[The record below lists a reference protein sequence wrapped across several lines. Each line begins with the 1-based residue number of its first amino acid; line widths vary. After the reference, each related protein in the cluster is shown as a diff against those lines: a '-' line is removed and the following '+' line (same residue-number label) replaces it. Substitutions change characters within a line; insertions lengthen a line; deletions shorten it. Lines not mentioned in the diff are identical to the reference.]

1 MKNTIRN
8 MKEILSSVLWNWRI
22 LLLFE
27 LIYKMLGGVV
37 IFPLLNNLIN
47 FTIKKAKLEYLDM
60 EMISKWIS
68 SPFTIP
74 ILIICFFILGI
85 YVVLEITVLVQYFYS
100 ARKEEDI
107 YIKTLVSKVA
117 QKLFYIISPRNWLI
131 FVFVII
137 LFPITMFAIAPD
149 ALVNLRVPEYILDFI
164 KGQGNLY
171 IIYIILSV
179 SINILVFYTIYSIPI
194 FILEDVPFIETCKR
208 SYLMMKKK
216 FFKTLLRYVLWIIS
230 ILLIFSLIVGVFLL
244 FNIIQFRYIKF
255 EPTEFLFNYIQFKQ
269 FIVLILKSTI
279 FIGSFA
285 FIMNSYFN
293 LIDKESEIITVN
305 KRKAKNKPM
314 IIFISIIE
322 ILLVFFA
329 IGIYIDYQGNVFYK
343 YTIMNKEQDI
353 VAHRAGSVF
362 APENTLLAL
371 DIAIKANAEYAEID
385 VQQSKDRKLI
395 ILHDTNFKR
404 VAGVDKNVWDV
415 NYDEIKTYNAANYY
429 SSELNKVKI
438 PTLEEMIKRA
448 DGKIKLM
455 IELKKNGHEYNIEE
469 ETINLIKKYNFENQ
483 CVVASM
489 ELNILHKVKE
499 LDKNIKT
506 VYITPLAYGDYY
518 EMDDVDMFSIEA
530 TFVNKEIIFKIHNQ
544 NKKVF
549 AWTVNEDSSIRELL
563 SLPIDGII
571 TDNPELA
578 KYYKIQGVRDIFISD
593 LMEIVF
599 SK

>member
-117 QKLFYIISPRNWLI
+117 QKLLYIISPRNWLI

>member
-117 QKLFYIISPRNWLI
+117 QKLLYIISPRNWLI

-455 IELKKNGHEYNIEE
+455 IELKKNGYEYNIEE

-578 KYYKIQGVRDIFISD
+578 KYYKTQGVRDIFISD